1 VPKAIIFDLD
11 DTIISYDSVTE
22 QVWEDVCRRFAV
34 GVDGLTPESLF
45 KAISQA
51 REWYWADPERHRLG
65 RLHLLESRRDVVKL
79 ALSNLGI
86 DSSELANKIAD
97 TFSIERD
104 EAAFLFPGA
113 IDTLK
118 HLRKKDLR
126 MALITNGASDMQRA
140 KLKRFGLEPFFD
152 SILIEGE
159 FGTGKPD
166 SRVFSHTLQK
176 LNISASDA
184 WMVGDDLGRDIAPC
198 QPLGI
203 FSVWVDWRG
212 AGLPPSGEV
221 RPDKI
226 IRNIGELLPLPS
238 I

>member
-34 GVDGLTPESLF
+34 GIDGLTPESLF
-45 KAISQA
+45 KAIGQA
-51 REWYWADPERHRLG
+51 REWYWADPERHREG
-65 RLHLLESRRDVVKL
+65 RLNLSEARREVVKL
-79 ALSNLGI
+79 AFSYLKMDLP
-86 DSSELANKIAD
+86 ELANNIAD
-97 TFSIERD
+97 TFTTERD

-113 IDTLK
+113 IETLTR
-118 HLRKKDLR
+118 LRKKGLR
-126 MALITNGASDMQRA
+126 TGLITNGASDMQRA

-166 SRVFSHTLQK
+166 SRVFTHTLQK
-176 LNISASDA
+176 LNTGASDA